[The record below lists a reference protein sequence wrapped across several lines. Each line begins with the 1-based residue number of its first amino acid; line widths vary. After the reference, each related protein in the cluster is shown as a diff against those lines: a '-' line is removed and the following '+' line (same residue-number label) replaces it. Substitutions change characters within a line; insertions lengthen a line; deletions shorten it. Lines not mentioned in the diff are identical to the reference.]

1 MSQTFEFYHARAEE
15 SATEA
20 EAAQLDNVRDRAL
33 RSEATWRG
41 LAEQAR
47 KVAEDRVKAEHERS
61 LKRAAEAEAV
71 EERAVEERAQEARNL
86 EDALEERS
94 SHWSPGS
101 LAPRLAPHR
110 GPGHRS
116 FRQFV
121 HPPSRPP
128 RRRRRLV
135 VEATIAA
142 FRDRLNLATT

>member
-61 LKRAAEAEAV
+61 VKRAAEAEAV
-71 EERAVEERAQEARNL
+71 EERAAEARDL
-86 EDALEERS
+86 ETALENQTA
-94 SHWSPGS
+94 H
-101 LAPRLAPHR
+101 
-110 GPGHRS
+110 
-116 FRQFV
+116 
-121 HPPSRPP
+121 
-128 RRRRRLV
+128 
-135 VEATIAA
+135 
-142 FRDRLNLATT
+142 

>member
-61 LKRAAEAEAV
+61 IKRAAEAEAV
-71 EERAVEERAQEARNL
+71 EERAQEAREL
-86 EDALEERS
+86 EDA
-94 SHWSPGS
+94 HGDQT
-101 LAPRLAPHR
+101 AH
-110 GPGHRS
+110 
-116 FRQFV
+116 
-121 HPPSRPP
+121 
-128 RRRRRLV
+128 
-135 VEATIAA
+135 
-142 FRDRLNLATT
+142 

>member
-71 EERAVEERAQEARNL
+71 EERAQEARNL
-86 EDALEERS
+86 EDALEEQS
-94 SHWSPGS
+94 SH
-101 LAPRLAPHR
+101 
-110 GPGHRS
+110 
-116 FRQFV
+116 
-121 HPPSRPP
+121 
-128 RRRRRLV
+128 
-135 VEATIAA
+135 
-142 FRDRLNLATT
+142 